1 MRKAMELTPHI
12 FREYDIR
19 GIVGTDLD
27 PEVTRQVGR
36 AYGSALRESS
46 DGSPLRVVVG
56 QDNRPHS
63 PDLAEGLIE
72 GLLSTGVDVISLG
85 TVPTPLVLWADH
97 RLGTD
102 GGIMITGSHNPSEYN
117 GIKMTM
123 RGRSYYGD
131 DIRALLA
138 RIQEGRFLDGSGSR
152 VDEEIIPTYVE
163 EIAKG
168 FEMERS
174 IRVVVDSGNGAGSLV
189 AVELLEAI
197 GAEVIPLYCE
207 SDGTFPNHH
216 PDPTVDEYLVDLI
229 QLVRDEKADL
239 GIAFDGDADR
249 IGAVDEN
256 GTIVRG
262 DILLLLFGLDVLEK
276 EGPGQKLVFDVK
288 CSQVLPEVFAEA
300 GGEPIMWKTGHSHI
314 KEQMKEVGAS
324 LGGELSGHICFAD
337 RYIGTDDALY
347 DACRL
352 VDLLAG
358 KSETFSQLVAALPSY
373 VSTPEIR
380 IEVDEQ
386 KKWEVVDRA
395 LVHFRQSHEVI
406 DVDGAR
412 ILFGDGWGLLRT
424 SNTQPVIVARFEAT
438 TAERLDEIQSTVVSW
453 LETQG
458 VYV

>member
-1 MRKAMELTPHI
+1 MDLAHHI

-27 PEVTRQVGR
+27 PEVTYLVGK
-36 AYGSALRESS
+36 AYGSVLR
-46 DGSPLRVVVG
+46 DVLGGTGGRVAVG

-63 PDLAEGLIE
+63 PALAQGLMEGLMAV
-72 GLLSTGVDVISLG
+72 GVDVVSLG
-85 TVPTPLVLWADH
+85 TVPTPLALWAEN

-102 GGIMITGSHNPSEYN
+102 GAIQITGSHNPSEYN
-117 GIKMTM
+117 GIKMTLQ
-123 RGRSYYGD
+123 GRSFFGAA
-131 DIRALLA
+131 IRGLLE
-138 RIQEGRFLDGSGSR
+138 RIQAGRFLEGTGSLIQ
-152 VDEEIIPTYVE
+152 EETIPAYIE

-168 FEMERS
+168 FHLTRP
-174 IRVVVDSGNGAGSLV
+174 IRVVVDCGNGVGSLV
-189 AVELLEAI
+189 AVDLLKAI

-229 QLVRDEKADL
+229 ELVREREADL

-256 GTIVRG
+256 GCVVRG
-262 DILLLLFGLDVLEK
+262 DILLLLFGLDILEAR
-276 EGPGQKLVFDVK
+276 GPGQKLVFDVK
-288 CSQVLPEVFAEA
+288 CSQVLPEVFGAA
-300 GGEPIMWKTGHSHI
+300 GGEPIMWRTGHSHI
-314 KEQMKEVGAS
+314 KAQMKEIGAS

-337 RYIGTDDALY
+337 KYIGIDDAPY

-352 VDLLAG
+352 VDLLDR
-358 KSETFSQLVAALPSY
+358 KNRPFSEIVAELPQY

-380 IEVDEQ
+380 IEVDEE
-386 KKWEVVDRA
+386 KKWEVVARA
-395 LVHFRQSHEVI
+395 LEHFRKSYEVI

-412 ILFGDGWGLLRT
+412 VLFGDGWGLLRT
-424 SNTQPVIVARFEAT
+424 SNTQPVIVARFEART
-438 TAERLDEIQSTVVSW
+438 PERLAEIQNLMGSW

-458 VYV
+458 IHV